1 MSMDA
6 GLGIASACYLVEVT
20 VSEYGSGA
28 LQFKIASAPWLTNYA
43 FGSHLVDWLALA
55 VVVVLTFAA
64 RIGARR
70 LVFRLLAQKRD
81 KGKGE
86 KEYWRVHGGE

>member
-1 MSMDA
+1 MDA

-20 VSEYGSGA
+20 VSEDGSGA

-55 VVVVLTFAA
+55 GVP
-64 RIGARR
+64 
-70 LVFRLLAQKRD
+70 D
-81 KGKGE
+81 S
-86 KEYWRVHGGE
+86 

>member
-1 MSMDA
+1 MHR
-6 GLGIASACYLVEVT
+6 
-20 VSEYGSGA
+20 
-28 LQFKIASAPWLTNYA
+28 LTNYA

-55 VVVVLTFAA
+55 VVVILTLAV

-70 LVFRLLAQKRD
+70 LVFRLLTHKRD